1 MVISPLF
8 QSNRKNDIKRILTE
22 SGIIDYAYLKKVHR
36 ILKPKEFISSTLSKD
51 IDNLYFLQKSCL
63 YLNELERIILSV
75 SEELNQTGYCDMETQ
90 LNYTL
95 DSQDLDAI
103 FDLLVQKLKEKKI
116 DCIQSDSLILSS
128 KFLSKQI

>member
-1 MVISPLF
+1 M
-8 QSNRKNDIKRILTE
+8 TE